1 MMKLNVVFLFL
12 FSLNIFADVQAQDKV
27 SLKLENATLEEFI
40 NAVKKQAGVRFL
52 YNSGVVQNS
61 GTLSIDVKDESIA
74 SVLEKVLPTFS
85 LEYKIINNV
94 IVLKRKGEAGWMTDE
109 EKEVIKGKVVD
120 TKGTPI
126 PGVTVLLKG
135 TTWGTSTNAEGVFS
149 LEFKGKVDTL
159 IVSFIG
165 MKTRYVK

>member
-61 GTLSIDVKDESIA
+61 GTLSIEVKDELIA

-94 IVLKRKGEAGWMTDE
+94 IVLKRKGEAGWMTEE

-135 TTWGTSTNAEGVFS
+135 TTW
-149 LEFKGKVDTL
+149 
-159 IVSFIG
+159 
-165 MKTRYVK
+165 